1 MITQILKNPAKV
13 KKVTEAAFKAIDF
26 DGGGYIEKEELE
38 KIMAGVAE
46 DNGVER
52 PSKEEVEE
60 IIKTL
65 DSSGQGR
72 LSM

>member
-1 MITQILKNPAKV
+1 
-13 KKVTEAAFKAIDF
+13 
-26 DGGGYIEKEELE
+26 
-38 KIMAGVAE
+38 MAGVAE
-46 DNGVER
+46 DIGVER

-72 LSM
+72 LGM